1 MKNLKIRIKLMLMI
15 IIPLLAVLVI
25 AFQGITKINMTYNI
39 LTDAYY
45 DKMYKVNELILN
57 ADRDMYQSLM
67 AQKALADKGITDE
80 AREQNKKDLEENIN
94 QTRDKM
100 NEAIEIL
107 MPMEESLSGIK
118 HDTANKDIFEIYDE
132 FEKNYKTWTDR
143 IDMETGEVE
152 NPAQYQETFDT
163 ARENINLMSEVM
175 EKVALGTQTNMRNDI
190 DGTEVEFI
198 ILSAVVVLLTLSI
211 GLVIS
216 RDSTKVLFKIK
227 DLANRLSNY
236 DFTEDLILNR
246 RDEYGQTAETLNIA
260 QKNVRELV
268 NSIIQKTDDIDSSSK
283 SLASSTKEINNNFN
297 LINESTKEINSS
309 VQENSALSEEISA
322 SVEEVDSSV
331 SVLASKATE
340 GTGNSV
346 KIKERA
352 STVGENSERAISTI
366 KNVYIEKEKMIVEA
380 IEKGKVVN
388 DIAIMANSIS
398 QIAEQINL
406 LSLNAAIEAARAGE
420 QGKGF
425 AVVAEE
431 VRRLADESS
440 EAVNS
445 VQSVIVNVQKAFE
458 DLSISSKELLEFMD
472 KEVNEQFEG
481 FSKIGVQYYDDADFV
496 NNMSSELAAMS
507 EEISATINQVS
518 EAVQHM
524 ADMSQKASENTEHI
538 EKSLSYSSSSVQEIS
553 QTAEKQLELS
563 NELSELVK
571 RFNI

>member
-1 MKNLKIRIKLMLMI
+1 MLMI

-190 DGTEVEFI
+190 DGTEVEFM
-198 ILSAVVVLLTLSI
+198 ILSAVVVILTLII